1 MKTSVFWLKKIK
13 KQMSIHTF
21 SPREP
26 LFVPSNKCQSLLGKA
41 IQEHFTKIDQ
51 IASVFS
57 SSPSLQNSSAGANF
71 LTNFRIDGE
80 SILLF
85 RSVFT
90 PEDCFSLQFTFSIRI
105 VANTCNQSTFDF
117 IFNFIR
123 QLVNK
128 KPKYLEASL
137 LSLKID
143 SPFITNEQL
152 IFILSN
158 LKRITNLELEL
169 LDSAVTSGV
178 RSIEN
183 LTELEKLKIVFCR
196 GITTPVLELFAS
208 RLQKLHTLV
217 FRECDG
223 VDDEG
228 ILAISTMKSIT
239 CLTLLNSSRQ
249 ISSFGFTHLAAMT
262 NLRDLTIHGQSNF
275 KNENL
280 EEICCNC
287 RLLKKL
293 HLTGCL
299 SLISEGTTQLA
310 SLTNLVSLFL
320 NRSNICD
327 ESIDHI
333 SSLTELE
340 ELNVGNTKVSD
351 LGVQKISSSL
361 QKLKILTLTCNALI
375 TDKSLEHLAKCIS
388 LQQLDVTG
396 ISISTRATYS
406 FLQTTKPR
414 LKEFYGSGL
423 SACVFEVFA
432 DPPAILDWTVE
443 TICDQDVSFL
453 IDILGDDGCLK
464 IQEINLSRTP
474 ISETSLILIA
484 EKCTLL
490 TTINLR
496 KCEKISSS
504 VIEKFKIRLPNCEV
518 LF

>member
-1 MKTSVFWLKKIK
+1 
-13 KQMSIHTF
+13 MSIHTF
-21 SPREP
+21 SPRDS

-41 IQEHFTKIDQ
+41 IQEHFTKPEE

-71 LTNFRIDGE
+71 LTNYRIDE
-80 SILLF
+80 QSKKLYET
-85 RSVFT
+85 VFT
-90 PEDCFSLQFTFSIRI
+90 PEDCFSCNFAPNIRI
-105 VANTCNQSTFDF
+105 VANTCNQNAFDF

-137 LSLKID
+137 RSLKID

-262 NLRDLTIHGQSNF
+262 NLRDLTIHGHSNNF

-280 EEICCNC
+280 EKICCNC

-299 SLISEGTTQLA
+299 SLTSEGTKQLA

-320 NRSNICD
+320 NRSNIGD
-327 ESIDHI
+327 DSIAHI

-351 LGVQKISSSL
+351 LGVQNISSSL
-361 QKLKILTLTCNALI
+361 QKLKVLTLTCNALI
-375 TDKSLEHLAKCIS
+375 TDKSLVHLTKCIS

-396 ISISTRATYS
+396 ISISIRATYS
-406 FLQTTKPR
+406 FLQATKPR

-484 EKCTLL
+484 EKCKLL
-490 TTINLR
+490 AIINLR

-504 VIEKFKIRLPNCEV
+504 VVEKFKITLPNCEV